1 MQIRFYNFLAKI
13 AKFTYLGQKMEEK
26 GSHWITISDMMSGIM
41 MIFMLIAIAFMVTLE
56 QEKKQLEVAN
66 DKMRKLAQSYTN
78 LQQELY
84 KDLMAEFGSDL
95 EKWNAFIDED
105 TTIRFQKQDI
115 LFDVGQKKV
124 KERFAHILD
133 DFFPRFIKI
142 LYGQKYRDFIEDIRI
157 EGHTSKDWEGTQSL
171 ERRYLGNAELS
182 QERAFE
188 VLKYCFSLPSIADKR
203 EWLISLLRAN
213 GVSFAKP
220 LATDELSRRVEFQAS
235 FKANEQILKILQASK
250 QD

>member
-1 MQIRFYNFLAKI
+1 
-13 AKFTYLGQKMEEK
+13 MEEK
-26 GSHWITISDMMSGIM
+26 SSHWITISDMMSGIM
-41 MIFMLIAIAFMVTLE
+41 MIFMMIAIAFMVTIDND
-56 QEKKQLEVAN
+56 KKQLKIQHE
-66 DKMRKLAQSYTN
+66 KMRDLAKDYSN

-84 KDLMAEFGSDL
+84 KDLMAEFGGDL
-95 EKWNAFIDED
+95 KRWNAFIDED

-124 KERFAHILD
+124 KERFQKILD
-133 DFFPRFIKI
+133 DFFPRYVKI
-142 LYGQKYRDFIEDIRI
+142 LYGEKYRDFIEDIRI
-157 EGHTSKDWEGTQSL
+157 EGHTSKDWEGAQSL

-188 VLKYCFSLPSIADKR
+188 VLKYCFSLSSIADRR
-203 EWLISLLRAN
+203 EWLIPLLRAN

-235 FKANEQILKILQASK
+235 FKANEQILKILHAGE
-250 QD
+250 

>member
-1 MQIRFYNFLAKI
+1 
-13 AKFTYLGQKMEEK
+13 MEEK

-56 QEKKQLEVAN
+56 QDKKQLEVAN
-66 DKMRKLAQSYTN
+66 DKMRELAQNYQN

-84 KDLMAEFGSDL
+84 KDLMKEFGGDL
-95 EKWNAFIDED
+95 NAWNAFIDED

-124 KERFAHILD
+124 KERFARILD

-142 LYGQKYRDFIEDIRI
+142 LNGEKYRDFIEEIRI
-157 EGHTSKDWEGTQSL
+157 EGHTSKDWEGSQSL

-203 EWLISLLRAN
+203 EWLITLLRAN

-220 LATDELSRRVEFQAS
+220 LATDELSRRVEFQAT
-235 FKANEQILKILQASK
+235 FKANEQILKILQASE
-250 QD
+250 